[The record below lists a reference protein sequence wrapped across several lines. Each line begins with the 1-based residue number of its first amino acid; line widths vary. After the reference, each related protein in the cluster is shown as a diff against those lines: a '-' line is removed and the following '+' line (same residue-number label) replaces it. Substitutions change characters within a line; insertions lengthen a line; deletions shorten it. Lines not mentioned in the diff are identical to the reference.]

1 MTIDRI
7 EAVPLQEHLFKL
19 HLSDGS
25 VIRTKDYVLAD
36 LGFSREALEP
46 HCEEI
51 AHMWE
56 VTHYHRSL
64 RPRV

>member
-19 HLSDGS
+19 HLSYGS

-36 LGFSREALEP
+36 LGLYPGAELDEQA
-46 HCEEI
+46 
-51 AHMWE
+51 M
-56 VTHYHRSL
+56 
-64 RPRV
+64 